1 MTESTMI
8 EEKDT
13 AAARGDDYCV
23 CRLDS
28 TDGEALLTAYPVFP
42 GIVISYYDVHAS
54 ARVREP
60 DTRNGLIEIC
70 HCREGRIEYQY
81 GDEFYFLSPGDLSV
95 SVRGGERGDECFPT
109 GHYHGVSVT
118 IDPQRA
124 PECLS
129 CLLEDVDVR
138 PGALAE
144 KFCTGA
150 PFFVT
155 RSSRE
160 VSHIFAE
167 LYTVPENIR
176 KGYFKVKILELLLFL
191 SALPA
196 DPPKKRG
203 YTRSQIA
210 LARQVCAYL
219 AENREQNLTM
229 QKLSAHFAASP
240 SLINKCFSGVYGMTP
255 PAFLRAQKMYGAA
268 QLLRGTD
275 RTVLD
280 IAGQFG
286 YDNASK
292 FARAFRSV
300 VGVSPAEYRNGID
313 CESCAPFGDQSNI
326 P

>member
-1 MTESTMI
+1 MN
-8 EEKDT
+8 EEQDT
-13 AAARGDDYCV
+13 IVTRADDHCV
-23 CRLDS
+23 YRLGS
-28 TDGEALLTAYPVFP
+28 TDGEALLTVYPVFP

-54 ARVREP
+54 ARVAERGSQS
-60 DTRNGLIEIC
+60 GLIEIC
-70 HCREGRIEYQY
+70 HCREGRIEYQC
-81 GDEFYFLSPGDLSV
+81 GEEFYFLAPGDLSV

-109 GHYHGVSVT
+109 GHYHGISVT

-138 PGALAE
+138 PSALID
-144 KFCTGA
+144 KFCTDA
-150 PFFVT
+150 SFFVT

-160 VSHIFAE
+160 VNHIFAE

-196 DPPKKRG
+196 DPPKKSG

-210 LARQVCAYL
+210 LAQQVCAYL
-219 AENREQNLTM
+219 SENRERKFTM
-229 QKLSAHFAASP
+229 QELAAHFGASP

-255 PAFLRAQKMYGAA
+255 PAYLRAQKMYGAA

-292 FARAFRSV
+292 FAKAFRGV
-300 VGVSPAEYRNGID
+300 IGVSPAEYRSGID
-313 CESCAPFGDQSNI
+313 SDSCAPFGD
-326 P
+326 